1 MQEYIREN
9 IAEGIECK
17 QALLQNEAL
26 LLEVEHVA
34 QACIEAYKKGNK
46 LLVCGNGGSAS
57 DAMHMTGELV
67 GRYLIERR
75 GIPAVALNA
84 NVTIMTALS
93 NDYDYNSVFAKQV
106 RALGNEGDI
115 LFGIST
121 SGNSKNVVM
130 AFEEARKLGITTVGL
145 TGAGGGQMRESSDYL
160 LNVPSDRTPRIQ
172 EMHIVLIH
180 TLCGLIEKELQEC
193 GYFEDINE

>member
-9 IAEGIECK
+9 IAEGIACK

-26 LLEVEHVA
+26 LLEVERVA
-34 QACIEAYKKGNK
+34 QACIEAYKRGNK

-57 DAMHMTGELV
+57 DALHMTGELV
-67 GRYLIERR
+67 GRYLVERR

-84 NVTIMTALS
+84 NAAVMTALS

-115 LFGIST
+115 FFGIST
-121 SGNSKNVVM
+121 SGSSKNVVM

-180 TLCGLIEKELQEC
+180 TLCGLMEKELHEC